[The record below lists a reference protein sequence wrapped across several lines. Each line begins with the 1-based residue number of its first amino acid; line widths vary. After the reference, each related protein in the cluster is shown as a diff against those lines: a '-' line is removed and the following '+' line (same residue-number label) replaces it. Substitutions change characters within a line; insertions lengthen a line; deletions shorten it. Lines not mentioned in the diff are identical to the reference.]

1 MQRAFAR
8 LRKRFQRV
16 SAVRVSTL
24 IPSVNT
30 LLHFSAFWPDFCSW
44 PRSCKQHHFEIS
56 NSELI
61 PAAEVSSGGELEPAQ
76 SYPPAPKQ
84 LRLLKNGARTR
95 ILDGGASTFADNAAQ
110 RKKWNRRGDDPAPA
124 GHRASIVVNT
134 RLQTQSPENKW
145 KTDNVRMN
153 QTQDKLTCRAPFT
166 MPISTANEQ
175 QAAQLNRRP
184 RCSSQVNQG
193 ALRILLPKWDISSTF
208 QIIYEIDIARLS
220 LNYS

>member
-1 MQRAFAR
+1 MYNVAPKISSVCIMQRAFAR

-16 SAVRVSTL
+16 SAARVSTL

-61 PAAEVSSGGELEPAQ
+61 PAAEVSSGGELEPVQ

-84 LRLLKNGARTR
+84 LRWLKNGDRTR

-110 RKKWNRRGDDPAPA
+110 RKKWNRRGVEPAAA
-124 GHRASIVVNT
+124 GHRASIVVKQGCK
-134 RLQTQSPENKW
+134 RK
-145 KTDNVRMN
+145 
-153 QTQDKLTCRAPFT
+153 APK
-166 MPISTANEQ
+166 IN
-175 QAAQLNRRP
+175 
-184 RCSSQVNQG
+184 G
-193 ALRILLPKWDISSTF
+193 ILIT
-208 QIIYEIDIARLS
+208 
-220 LNYS
+220 